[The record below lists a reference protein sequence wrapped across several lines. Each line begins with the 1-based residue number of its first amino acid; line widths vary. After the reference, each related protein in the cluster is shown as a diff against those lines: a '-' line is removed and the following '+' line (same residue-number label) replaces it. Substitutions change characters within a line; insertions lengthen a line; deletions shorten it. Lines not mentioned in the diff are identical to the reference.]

1 MPLFTPIGGGGIG
14 KATVTGTTGSPNVDS
29 STRAGKTIY
38 RFTASGTITV
48 GTDGTAEVL
57 VVGGG
62 GGSRPNSGPGA
73 GAGGYIY
80 KSSYYIPAGT
90 HNVTVGAGG
99 VGVAYNFSGPNNN
112 GEDSIFVDLRAIGGG
127 AATKASQSHDP
138 FNFRGGSGGGGSY
151 LGGPGPGITGQ
162 GFGGGSGNGS
172 TYQPGGG
179 GGAGGAGGNGTAS
192 PGVGG
197 IGVANSITGTSVTY
211 AIGGVKDSGT
221 VAANRGLGGGGRN
234 ASDQPNLCTGGSGVV
249 IIVIG

>member
-1 MPLFTPIGGGGIG
+1 MPLFSPVSAGGVG
-14 KATVTGTTGSPNVDS
+14 KATVTATTGSPNIDS

-38 RFTASGTITV
+38 KFNSSGSITIGTA
-48 GTDGTAEVL
+48 GTAEVL

-62 GGSRPNSGPGA
+62 GGSRPNGAPGA

-90 HNVTVGAGG
+90 YDVTVGAGG
-99 VGVAYNFSGPNNN
+99 VGRAYDFYGPNNN
-112 GEDSIFVDLRAIGGG
+112 GEDSVFADLRAIGGG
-127 AATKASQSHDP
+127 GASNIDGGASWTI
-138 FNFRGGSGGGGSY
+138 RGGSGGGGTY
-151 LGGPGPGITGQ
+151 NIGPGAGITGQ
-162 GFGGGSGNGS
+162 GFGGGSGSGS

-179 GGAGGAGGNGTAS
+179 GGAGGVGGNGGAS

-211 AIGGVKDSGT
+211 AIGGVQGSGT
-221 VAANRGLGGGGRN
+221 VAANRGLGGGGRGP
-234 ASDQPNLCTGGSGVV
+234 STSPELCTGGSGVV